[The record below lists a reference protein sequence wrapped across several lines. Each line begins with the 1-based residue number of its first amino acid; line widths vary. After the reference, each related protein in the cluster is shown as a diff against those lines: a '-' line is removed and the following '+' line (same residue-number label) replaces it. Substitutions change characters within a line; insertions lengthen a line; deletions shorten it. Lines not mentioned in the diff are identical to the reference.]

1 MDLYFEVAGNQIE
14 GSREYQEDAFLTTH
28 LDAEAADPKSRVL
41 AVVADGMGGHA
52 AGNIAS
58 NVVVSTIKKQIT
70 REFGKQD
77 TAHLLRA
84 SLLDANEA
92 LKEAIRQTPALE
104 GMGCTMVAAALA
116 KGKLSWVSVG
126 DSHLYLLRDRQLLKK
141 NEDHS
146 YGGYID
152 RMKAQGLDVEPEP
165 SLSRNMLM
173 SALTG
178 DEIAEIDCPD
188 KPLQLLPGDRVII
201 ASDGLDTL
209 TPATILQFSAWSKT
223 AKECVEALLKA
234 VEDAGIPRQDNTTVL
249 VVDVLDREATL
260 LTKEAPSKAASAR
273 GDTQPF
279 TVDEIEDAAVA
290 GTTRTREA
298 VVSPK
303 PAARRPATARK
314 GVGLGIAAVVV
325 AGVAIAAYSLR
336 PTDAPRQETSTALPA
351 EEPAAGLGR
360 PSGTTGQARTKS
372 VAEEPSP
379 VVGESASEPERR
391 SEPVAASASRSTTNT
406 EGVPDAATA
415 STEQRLALAPK
426 TTEEPPASA
435 VDAPRPLPITET
447 VFRDVLGD
455 GSAGPVMVRIPQGT
469 FAMGSPSVSVIAE
482 ERPEHLVKIQSFAM
496 SQYEVTLAEYGKFA
510 RAARRKLPHD
520 LNLSDENH
528 PIVLVSWDD
537 VQAYV
542 KWLSQQTGA
551 RYRLPSE
558 AEWEYAAAAG
568 TDAPYWWGFDV
579 GKNNA
584 HCFGCETGLDPRTP
598 TTVGRFEPN
607 AFGLHDMLGNV
618 MEWVYDCYH
627 VNYLGAP
634 DDGSVW
640 EGGDCNYRVVRGGA
654 YNSPPPSIRVMK
666 RDKRVATERYDTVG
680 IRLARDL

>member
-1 MDLYFEVAGNQIE
+1 LYFEVAGNQID

-28 LDAEAADPKSRVL
+28 VDAEDADPKSRVL

-58 NVVVSTIKKQIT
+58 NIVVSTIKKQFI
-70 REFGKQD
+70 RQFGKQD

-92 LKEAIRQTPALE
+92 LKDAIRQTPALE
-104 GMGCTMVAAALA
+104 GMGCTMVATALA

-188 KPLQLLPGDRVII
+188 KPFQLLPGDRVII

-223 AKECVEALLKA
+223 AKECVDALLKA

-249 VVDVLDREATL
+249 VVDALDREATL
-260 LTKEAPSKAASAR
+260 LSEEAPAKKAGSYR

-279 TVDEIEDAAVA
+279 SVDEIEEAAVA
-290 GTTRTREA
+290 GTTRPREA
-298 VVSPK
+298 VVPAR
-303 PAARRPATARK
+303 PAAGRAAVGRK

-325 AGVAIAAYSLR
+325 IGVAIAAYWLR
-336 PTDAPRQETSTALPA
+336 QTDTSQELSAASPA
-351 EEPAAGLGR
+351 HEPAAQPGR
-360 PSGTTGQARTKS
+360 LAETEQVRPQPAAREPHSAASVPPSA
-372 VAEEPSP
+372 ALP
-379 VVGESASEPERR
+379 ESASEPAPETERVV
-391 SEPVAASASRSTTNT
+391 ESAT
-406 EGVPDAATA
+406 ESA
-415 STEQRLALAPK
+415 EQQLALAP
-426 TTEEPPASA
+426 TTTAQPPAGE
-435 VDAPRPLPITET
+435 VGAPRVLPTSET
-447 VFRDVLGD
+447 AFRDVLSD
-455 GSAGPVMVRIPQGT
+455 GTAGPVMVRIPQGT

-482 ERPEHLVKIQSFAM
+482 ERPEHLVKIDSFAM
-496 SQYEVTLAEYGKFA
+496 SQYEVSFAEYEQFA
-510 RAARRKLPHD
+510 RATRRKMPSD
-520 LNLSDENH
+520 LSLARENH
-528 PIVLVSWDD
+528 PVVLVSWDD
-537 VQAYV
+537 VHAYTQ
-542 KWLSQQTGA
+542 WLSRQTGA

-568 TDAPYWWGFDV
+568 SDAPYWWGFDV
-579 GKNNA
+579 GKNKA
-584 HCFGCETGLDPRTP
+584 HCFGCETGLDPRKP
-598 TTVGRFEPN
+598 TSVGRFEPN
-607 AFGLHDMLGNV
+607 AFGLYDMLGNV

-627 VNYLGAP
+627 ANYLGAP

-640 EGGDCNYRVVRGGA
+640 EGGDCNHRVVRGGA
-654 YNSPPPSIRVMK
+654 YTSPPPSIRVMK

-680 IRLARDL
+680 IRLVRDL